1 MKLYIPAYIFLL
13 SGNTPYKQEYI
24 ISQMLMQWVKR
35 NHETVQGI
43 DYFSCVDMFFDTSKW
58 CANNI
63 VIPAF
68 PNYENGIS
76 VPLREKFSWT
86 MPAFCELPIVSK
98 NKTER
103 DRKFIYEFME
113 QINHALRVRRPMPD
127 MYIRVLQSMKETA
140 DCLLNL
146 MANDNICDMRLMLKI
161 LKSLGSNVADISRM
175 NLLENIEDKIS
186 EAEDGK
192 WSTEEVKAASVEF
205 EKLYRDFTGQD
216 NSVKSII
223 DKHQDLIWNHH
234 ETQPTLEILYQ
245 GAHEIIGFKD
255 LLHNAHRLFGFSEI
269 KDNEDTFNNLTRL
282 AQDAGVP
289 IGTFWEQ
296 EGKDDVWLRNHII
309 EIKSPILIERN
320 NTSIYS
326 DKKVKSQQILCI
338 GCTEKK
344 LKEILQK

>member
-1 MKLYIPAYIFLL
+1 M
-13 SGNTPYKQEYI
+13 
-24 ISQMLMQWVKR
+24 
-35 NHETVQGI
+35 
-43 DYFSCVDMFFDTSKW
+43 
-58 CANNI
+58 
-63 VIPAF
+63 
-68 PNYENGIS
+68 
-76 VPLREKFSWT
+76 
-86 MPAFCELPIVSK
+86 
-98 NKTER
+98 
-103 DRKFIYEFME
+103 
-113 QINHALRVRRPMPD
+113 
-127 MYIRVLQSMKETA
+127 
-140 DCLLNL
+140 
-146 MANDNICDMRLMLKI
+146 KI

-186 EAEDGK
+186 EAEDGE

-320 NTSIYS
+320 NTSHYDLEKCS
-326 DKKVKSQQILCI
+326 CGLCCVDGGKDYVRRVI
-338 GCTEKK
+338 RTTEGGKYADYCEE
-344 LKEILQK
+344 LSEWVEVPDPNDDDGT